1 MLFASL
7 RIAYKLHGLEIRVK
21 WYRCAKRPIFET
33 VSIGSKNWFSF
44 RRKSL
49 WDAIVHQRGRFH
61 IPVPCWIPLIVI
73 LLVLHA
79 LPPRTT
85 AKKCIM
91 VITLNLLL
99 SYKKLT
105 ELRAHIFYA
114 SMPLKVEGVLP
125 LSPDTTLIVLI
136 FSRITVE
143 SDLLNWLPLRPIL
156 GKLCLE
162 SSKCS

>member
-1 MLFASL
+1 MDLRPDSVFDESLFEMRLFIKEADFTYPFLVGYLLLSFFWCCM
-7 RIAYKLHGLEIRVK
+7 RYHLE
-21 WYRCAKRPIFET
+21 PPP
-33 VSIGSKNWFSF
+33 KN
-44 RRKSL
+44 
-49 WDAIVHQRGRFH
+49 
-61 IPVPCWIPLIVI
+61 
-73 LLVLHA
+73 
-79 LPPRTT
+79 
-85 AKKCIM
+85 CIM

-143 SDLLNWLPLRPIL
+143 SDLLN
-156 GKLCLE
+156 
-162 SSKCS
+162 

>member
-1 MLFASL
+1 
-7 RIAYKLHGLEIRVK
+7 
-21 WYRCAKRPIFET
+21 
-33 VSIGSKNWFSF
+33 
-44 RRKSL
+44 
-49 WDAIVHQRGRFH
+49 
-61 IPVPCWIPLIVI
+61 
-73 LLVLHA
+73 
-79 LPPRTT
+79 
-85 AKKCIM
+85 M

-143 SDLLNWLPLRPIL
+143 SDLLN
-156 GKLCLE
+156 
-162 SSKCS
+162 